1 MNAHRTTRRAFTLIE
16 LLVVIAI
23 IAILI
28 GLLLP
33 AVQKVRE
40 AASKMKCGNNL
51 KQLGLAMHNHHTS
64 VGYFPPNMQQIGANV
79 WEAVSANYWLLPYI
93 EQDNLFRTG
102 TIPAVAPKMG
112 EAIWGQG
119 DSGVF
124 WGTFYPGMMNQKLAM
139 FTCPSALE
147 APARGTNWSGFDGP
161 GSNYGW
167 SYGSRIYANWD
178 PQPSRA
184 NGAISQ
190 QSKRTIL
197 DMKDGSANTI
207 LGSELLS
214 GSNSPS
220 GSGVYPY
227 DVFYAGEAVFN
238 SVVDKSFPTQAE
250 LNAIGSAAQGSPMG
264 VKSNNGTMPLWYP
277 AGQSA
282 FNTAAPPNWSFP
294 TAGGQCCPGGAHDW
308 DKGIIPARSEHIGG
322 VNAVMG
328 DGSVRFMRN
337 SIDLMTWQRLGA
349 RNDRGTLGDY

>member
-1 MNAHRTTRRAFTLIE
+1 MSLHRPARSAFTLIE

-51 KQLGLAMHNHHTS
+51 KQLGLAMQNHHTA
-64 VGYFPPNMQQIGANV
+64 VGYFPPNMQQIGGNV

-102 TIPAVAPKMG
+102 TIPASAPKMG
-112 EAIWGQG
+112 DAIWGQG

-124 WGTFYPGMMNQKLAM
+124 WGTFYPGMMNQKLSM
-139 FTCPSALE
+139 YICPSALE

-167 SYGSRIYANWD
+167 SYGSRIFANWD
-178 PQPSRA
+178 QQS
-184 NGAISQ
+184 NGAVSQ
-190 QSKRTIL
+190 FKKIAIIEI
-197 DMKDGSANTI
+197 KDGTSNT
-207 LGSELLS
+207 LLASELLS
-214 GSNSPS
+214 GSNASS
-220 GSGVYPY
+220 SAGQYPY
-227 DVFYAGEAVFN
+227 DIFYAGEAVFN
-238 SVVDKSFPTQAE
+238 AVANPSFPTQAE
-250 LNAIGSAAQGSPMG
+250 LTAIGTIAQNSPIG

-282 FNTAAPPNWSFP
+282 FNTAAPPNWSYP
-294 TAGGQCCPGGAHDW
+294 SAGGACCPGGAHDW
-308 DKGIIPARSEHIGG
+308 DKGIIPARSEHTGG
-322 VNAVMG
+322 VNAVMA
-328 DGSVRFMRN
+328 DGSVKFMRN
-337 SIDLMTWQRLGA
+337 SIDLITWQRLGA
-349 RNDRGTLGDY
+349 RNDRGVLGDF